1 MHAGLFSA
9 TQTEAVVQLARAGLR
24 NAVRIKVA
32 VMPSAQ
38 QQHDSKRAGKQDD
51 KSTPAQRTPSSLEI
65 QYQICDHVQKLQ
77 QLVHFIQVCAD
88 TLSLILQ
95 SLAA

>member
-38 QQHDSKRAGKQDD
+38 QQHDSDKAGNKDD
-51 KSTPAQRTPSSLEI
+51 KPTPAQRTPSSLDI
-65 QYQICDHVQKLQ
+65 QYQICDNMQKVQ
-77 QLVHFIQVCAD
+77 QLVHFIQVCAH
-88 TLSLILQ
+88 TLLLC
-95 SLAA
+95 LLLFAV